1 MTPFLAYLASTGV
14 CLSKVY
20 STSFVEEEKNTLLF
34 QNWSGHPFSFF
45 FLSLFSPPP
54 RRTTVE
60 ETVPIS
66 VKA

>member
-1 MTPFLAYLASTGV
+1 MTPFLAYLVSTGV

-34 QNWSGHPFSFF
+34 QNWSGHPLFF
-45 FLSLFSPPP
+45 SLFSPPP
-54 RRTTVE
+54 HRTTVE
-60 ETVPIS
+60 EMVPIS